1 MTTPQDH
8 RKSAREENNE
18 RLWQVMEAYKDDP
31 EGVTK
36 EEAIALAD
44 FRVEPGRSKQEVFER
59 AMQICKRRAERL
71 GMFIPRATLV
81 RGRGYA
87 YVLATR
93 AATALDGYMA
103 QERVTAGV
111 QRSAMKHE
119 QFIERDLGSLPPM
132 LRAIYRQSIDANKR
146 AAEFAE
152 SMAETEK
159 KNRDELYAAY
169 REEQEQKA
177 SA

>member
-1 MTTPQDH
+1 MTTSQE
-8 RKSAREENNE
+8 RLRSAREYNNE

-44 FRVEPGRSKQEVFER
+44 FRIEQGRSRQEVFER
-59 AMQICKRRAERL
+59 AMQICKRRAETL
-71 GMFIPRATLV
+71 GMFIPRATIV
-81 RGRGYA
+81 KGRGYA

-93 AATALDGYMA
+93 ASTALDGYMA

-119 QFIERDLGSLPPM
+119 QFIEDDLGSLPPM
-132 LRAIYRQSIDANKR
+132 LRTIYKQSIDANKK
-146 AAEFAE
+146 AAEIAE
-152 SMAETEK
+152 VMAETQK

-169 REEQEQKA
+169 REEQET
-177 SA
+177 SRL